1 MHRCIKKKGCRKEE
15 KKKPLLLVEGNCIK
29 CPIDNMFRFKPAG
42 NDDISTVQDI
52 DPLLLLLLIIVMHGP
67 SLRIVKLL

>member
-1 MHRCIKKKGCRKEE
+1 MHRCIKKRLQERKR
-15 KKKPLLLVEGNCIK
+15 KKPLLLVEGNCIK

-42 NDDISTVQDI
+42 NDDISRVQDI
-52 DPLLLLLLIIVMHGP
+52 NPLLLLLLIIVMHGP